1 MFTIFVNRSGGNI
14 YNNINMAS
22 LYPSLEDMK
31 VGQMMQA
38 QVKENGGVIPSAPPE
53 IGDREKPSKPSGLAM
68 HQAGRAVPVYPS
80 LHDYMGLDLGP
91 TGQLSFKFNDFPN
104 SNNAV
109 ALPQPDLTKTNFNN
123 MIAPLSG
130 QSLGLKRAHVT
141 NGIRELI
148 LCKDK
153 DGKVGVRVAAVNSG
167 IFVCLVARG
176 SPAEMGGIRFGD
188 QILEVNGTQ
197 VAGFTVDQV
206 HKMFKKA
213 AVNGIS
219 VVVRDRPFERTVTL
233 HKDSGGRVGFQF
245 KKGEIVSLVKDS
257 SATRNGLLT
266 GHQILEVDGQ
276 NVVGLKDKEIT
287 AVIEAASSPLTVTII
302 PVSIYEHIVS
312 KMSTNLIK
320 NLMSHNIPEV

>member
-1 MFTIFVNRSGGNI
+1 
-14 YNNINMAS
+14 MAS

-38 QVKENGGVIPSAPPE
+38 QVKENGGVLPSAPPE
-53 IGDREKPSKPSGLAM
+53 NAVQEKPSKPSGLAM
-68 HQAGRAVPVYPS
+68 AQAGRAVPVYPS
-80 LHDYMGLDLGP
+80 LHDYMGLDLGKANH
-91 TGQLSFKFNDFPN
+91 F
-104 SNNAV
+104 SNLIDYSNPSAHAV
-109 ALPQPDLTKTNFNN
+109 AIQQPDITKTNFSN

-153 DGKVGVRVAAVNSG
+153 DGKVGVRVASVNCG

-176 SPAEMGGIRFGD
+176 SPAELGGLRFGD
-188 QILEVNGTQ
+188 QILEVNGSQ

-206 HKMFKKA
+206 HKLFKKA

-276 NVVGLKDKEIT
+276 NVVGCKDKEIT
-287 AVIEAASSPLTVTII
+287 AIIEAASSPLTVTII
-302 PVSIYEHIVS
+302 PVSIYDHIVS

-320 NLMSHNIPEV
+320 NLMSHNIPDV